1 MSEDNKRYDL
11 RGQVFLLWEIRADEL
26 AQAAHQVWYGGAFT
40 LKDQNGDEHVI
51 YELYRP
57 AQLLMGLSLEA
68 LAKGILIQRDPSL
81 VKDGKLNSRL
91 KTHSIEKLFCL
102 VGISLAP
109 GEEELNFARRLSDA
123 IEWVAKYPVPLNAR
137 ELDSS
142 RNRSERTLFRSD
154 NDMERFK
161 TLRERLRGLVD
172 GV

>member
-1 MSEDNKRYDL
+1 MSEVNKRYDG
-11 RGQVFLLWEIRADEL
+11 RGQCFRLWEIRANEL
-26 AQAAHQVWYGGAFT
+26 AQAAQQVWYGRAVT
-40 LKDQNGDEHVI
+40 LRDQNGDEHMM

-91 KTHSIEKLFCL
+91 KTHSIEELFRL

-109 GEEELNFARRLSDA
+109 GEEELNFARKLSDA
-123 IEWVAKYPVPLNAR
+123 IEWVAKYPVPLNAS

-142 RNRSERTLFRSD
+142 HNRSERSLIRSD
-154 NDMERFK
+154 KDMERFK

-172 GV
+172 GA